1 MDMDVNIEYGYDGYV
16 VYIVYIYILYVFD
29 GTKHPCY
36 CHFGWSIMVV
46 TVEYLD
52 RPVQK
57 QTWNFHTHKHHIL
70 ENDQSCGLFVTLN
83 PTERPPVALAGT
95 VDWFDW

>member
-36 CHFGWSIMVV
+36 CHFG
-46 TVEYLD
+46 
-52 RPVQK
+52 
-57 QTWNFHTHKHHIL
+57 
-70 ENDQSCGLFVTLN
+70 
-83 PTERPPVALAGT
+83 
-95 VDWFDW
+95 